1 VLFYALD
8 GAGGMSQISRNLW
21 AMDPNFIGPWGT
33 RPPLECL
40 SWYLIFGLG
49 WMGQPHGITK
59 FLMLKE
65 TADLRWGALFTGMVY
80 MICSLLWMSIG
91 LAMRS
96 LVQAGAR
103 SPLDSP
109 DLAAPVFLMNY
120 VPPLVAG
127 VVFAGLLAAIMST
140 ANSFLNLGAAA
151 VVRDIPLALRGRAP
165 RRELLWSRVA
175 TMVLLIVSALF
186 GLYMQNLVAL
196 LGTFGWGTFAAA
208 IVPSVAIGMNWK
220 RATAPASVSAIVV
233 SLTLNFTLELL
244 ARHGIY
250 RLPHGLNVGC
260 FSLLVSLLVFIAVSW
275 LTGRDEERRLPA
287 DVKAVLEI

>member
-1 VLFYALD
+1 
-8 GAGGMSQISRNLW
+8 
-21 AMDPNFIGPWGT
+21 
-33 RPPLECL
+33 
-40 SWYLIFGLG
+40 
-49 WMGQPHGITK
+49 
-59 FLMLKE
+59 
-65 TADLRWGALFTGMVY
+65 
-80 MICSLLWMSIG
+80 
-91 LAMRS
+91 
-96 LVQAGAR
+96 
-103 SPLDSP
+103 
-109 DLAAPVFLMNY
+109 
-120 VPPLVAG
+120 
-127 VVFAGLLAAIMST
+127 
-140 ANSFLNLGAAA
+140 
-151 VVRDIPLALRGRAP
+151 
-165 RRELLWSRVA
+165 
-175 TMVLLIVSALF
+175 
-186 GLYMQNLVAL
+186 MQNLVAL